1 MEIYS
6 CVKVINNKY
15 LLDGVKIGDIGYI
28 IESYDNNFYEVE
40 FSDIKT
46 GESFAQIVLNLDDIE
61 RVE

>member
-28 IESYDNNFYEVE
+28 IESYDNKFYEVE